1 MTPEIP
7 TRQHEAGVQRP
18 AYGNPYLLQIAR
30 LETELEAMRQRAEA
44 AEAALG
50 QGDQWDRA
58 VKPLSLQMTRI
69 MRLLAHRPLTS
80 QEIADK
86 LITTDY
92 PNTSVRAVHVRLCQ
106 IRQVLPGPLMPM
118 SAGHGKPVEVR
129 DPGALRAFLAGGQ
142 MPMARAA

>member
-1 MTPEIP
+1 MSAPVT
-7 TRQHEAGVQRP
+7 QRDACVRRP
-18 AYGNPYLLQIAR
+18 GYGDPYLARIER
-30 LETELEAMRQRAEA
+30 LELELEAMRQRAEA

-50 QGDQWDRA
+50 QGDQWHRA

-69 MRLLAHRPLTS
+69 MRLLAHRPLTTT
-80 QEIADK
+80 ELADK
-86 LITTDY
+86 LALQYPATT
-92 PNTSVRAVHVRLCQ
+92 VRNVHVRLCQ

-129 DPGALRAFLAGGQ
+129 DPEALRAFLASGQ